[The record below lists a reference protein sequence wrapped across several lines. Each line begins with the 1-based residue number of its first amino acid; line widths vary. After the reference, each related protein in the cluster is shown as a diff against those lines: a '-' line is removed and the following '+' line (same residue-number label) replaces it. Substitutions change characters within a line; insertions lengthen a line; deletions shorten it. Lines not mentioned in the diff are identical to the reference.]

1 MGIHHSIMILLLVLC
16 ASLFICGQ
24 TDEEVVEQR
33 YKKFIR
39 QHVFGAM
46 NVQRCDSEIRTR
58 RITGSQ
64 DDNSCK
70 EVNTFILANNKQV
83 KAVCTGGGTRRPENR
98 DLYISN
104 KPFPVVTCTLISGER
119 HPRCEYR
126 GHRSTRR
133 IVVGCAGDRP
143 THFEEGVIV

>member
-1 MGIHHSIMILLLVLC
+1 I
-16 ASLFICGQ
+16 Q
-24 TDEEVVEQR
+24 EEVKQH
-33 YKKFIR
+33 YKKFMR

-58 RITGSQ
+58 CITGSQ
-64 DDNSCK
+64 TDNSCK
-70 EVNTFILANNKQV
+70 EANNNQV
-83 KAVCTGGGTRRPENR
+83 KAVCTGGGTQLPENR

-119 HPRCEYR
+119 HPKCEYR

-133 IVVGCAGDRP
+133 IVVGCAGDWP
-143 THFEEGVIV
+143 THYEECVIV